1 MPSQEG
7 GSGADNKKGYNGTL
21 IRYKQ
26 TSLLI
31 AHVLIRQMSTVDI
44 NTRCWHAVSWRRAQ
58 LRVCSKERLR
68 GTEGGGDLTGSR
80 LGFLFLSHL
89 EPVWMVGSGER
100 CTGRKALCWWR
111 QLGGGSTPLERPVP
125 RDRKGILLQCFQALT
140 TGGWSHHHENKN
152 NNRRI

>member
-44 NTRCWHAVSWRRAQ
+44 NTRCWHAVSWCRSWASSV
-58 LRVCSKERLR
+58 LKGETR

-80 LGFLFLSHL
+80 LCFLFVSHL
-89 EPVWMVGSGER
+89 EPLWMVGSGER
-100 CTGRKALCWWR
+100 CAGRKALSWWR
-111 QLGGGSTPLERPVP
+111 QLGGGFYSLGVPSAQPPFFKRPERYPPAVLP
-125 RDRKGILLQCFQALT
+125 GPYNGRLKSPP
-140 TGGWSHHHENKN
+140 WE
-152 NNRRI
+152 